1 MMNLINQLDH
11 EDEFARAW
19 ADPRNT
25 RYELPPVDVNQV
37 LAKHYITSEDF
48 TFTRAM
54 LWDMETRKAWRPD
67 RYIPTVV
74 RQGTAIAWGK
84 HPTVNSNEAFI
95 RSSEQRLWLEPDE
108 YGIVIEHVCLN
119 DSEQAAIFI
128 GAEKACNQD
137 NNLLRAGT
145 GQPVFHVEHAVGG
158 QDSRPLNRWRVVHLT
173 ESPDQR
179 MVEQFARLANDR
191 WLPEFI
197 EIYIRGDLGVGLTR
211 RALN

>member
-37 LAKHYITSEDF
+37 LAKNYVTSEDF

-54 LWDMETRKAWRPD
+54 LWDMETKKAWRPD

-74 RQGTAIAWGK
+74 RQGTANAWGK
-84 HPTVNSNEAFI
+84 HPAVNSNEAFT

-119 DSEQAAIFI
+119 DSEQAVTFI
-128 GAEKACNQD
+128 GAEKACGQD

-158 QDSRPLNRWRVVHLT
+158 PDSRPLNRWRIVHLT
-173 ESPDQR
+173 DSPDLR
-179 MVEQFARLANDR
+179 MVERFARLANDR

-197 EIYIRGDLGVGLTR
+197 EIYIRDDLGIGLTR
-211 RALN
+211 RVLN